1 MNFEINEDKIKEVI
15 PGYNHLIANDI
26 EVNLKVKVDSTEL
39 DLVLA
44 ALKEVSLELSKINS
58 VLDSMVN
65 QCARGQVVTAMY
77 VTPT

>member
-1 MNFEINEDKIKEVI
+1 MDNIKESV
-15 PGYNHLIANDI
+15 PGYNHRQINEHNNDTEI
-26 EVNLKVKVDSTEL
+26 NLKIKVDSTEL

-65 QCARGQVVTAMY
+65 QCARGQVATAMH
-77 VTPT
+77 VTPP

>member
-1 MNFEINEDKIKEVI
+1 MIYGDIREIIPKYRTYSEPNETEINLKI
-15 PGYNHLIANDI
+15 
-26 EVNLKVKVDSTEL
+26 KVDSTEL

>member
-1 MNFEINEDKIKEVI
+1 MDNIKESV
-15 PGYNHLIANDI
+15 PGYNHRQINELNNDTEI
-26 EVNLKVKVDSTEL
+26 NFKIKVDSTEL

-65 QCARGQVVTAMY
+65 QCARGQVATAMY